1 MGLSGVAAFCISKCA
16 LSAGALGRNCH
27 LLPHCQPRRGY
38 ASFADSQPPALIT
51 RSTPSLE
58 PPGQS
63 RHIPS
68 RCCTA
73 GRRAG
78 AGASM
83 QTPPAPVPARG
94 HRSAAPAAAESC
106 CPCRLVQH
114 PTARTPGMVLGC
126 SRGLQLGHPCN
137 PPSLHPSLPVGIA
150 ARLQQLRSW
159 LPAPASRAH
168 SPITP
173 PRWFWGAAG
182 GWWGLS
188 GQTHG
193 AADPLCRRQA
203 RGGSGLAAPPGI
215 PPGIAPLRDA
225 RSHAP
230 SELPRSIPGAR
241 PPPGRAEPG
250 PPSVAA
256 PAGTSRALNP

>member
-83 QTPPAPVPARG
+83 QTAPPHPSLSAGIAPRLRLQLKAAAPVVWSSIPLLALRGWFGVQPGSAAGASMQTPLPAPIPARG
-94 HRSAAPAAAESC
+94 HRCEA
-106 CPCRLVQH
+106 
-114 PTARTPGMVLGC
+114 PTASLLVACSSFPCSPPHNPPTMVLGC
-126 SRGLQLGHPCN
+126 SRRL
-137 PPSLHPSLPVGIA
+137 VGA
-150 ARLQQLRSW
+150 VRANTRRSR
-159 LPAPASRAH
+159 PIMQAPG
-168 SPITP
+168 P
-173 PRWFWGAAG
+173 
-182 GWWGLS
+182 
-188 GQTHG
+188 
-193 AADPLCRRQA
+193 
-203 RGGSGLAAPPGI
+203 GGSGLAAPPGI

-241 PPPGRAEPG
+241 PPRGRAEPG